1 MADLP
6 TERLDR
12 AEVRWAGKQLAKRKL
27 LWSDEAAPEIRHIF
41 HVANAWRDAHNFPM
55 VRIRAQTIGQLNRM
69 QLRGRL
75 TAARLKRL
83 PSIRKKLEKRYLDVI
98 QDLAGV
104 RVILPTLRDVE
115 RLAEACRLGLPHEIY
130 NTDDYIAVPRP
141 SGYRSLHLMLKYKAA
156 NRFEEVVEG
165 CRVELQLR
173 TRRQH
178 GWATA
183 VEAVGL
189 FRGEALKSGQGDPD
203 WLRLFLL
210 MASETA
216 RIEGRPEVPGAPDHA
231 DRVRE
236 LRDLNARLKAASFL
250 DGISQAV
257 DYTKR
262 YVRAPGSEVYL
273 IRFDMQTHEV
283 SLVGYS
289 SSAAGSRAYHAME
302 RDGDQFD
309 AVLVTTDS
317 VNNLVQAFPNYFGD
331 TRMFAKTLR
340 QVIKGRDVPE
350 FVLPDQEMVRAAP
363 RAPADMSW
371 LRRATRSRSI

>member
-6 TERLDR
+6 TEKLDR
-12 AEVRWAGKQLAKRKL
+12 SEVRWAGKQLAKRKL
-27 LWSDEAAPEIRHIF
+27 IWSDEAAPEIRRIF
-41 HVANAWRDAHNFPM
+41 HVANAWRDAHNYPM
-55 VRIRAQTIGQLNRM
+55 VRVRTQTIGQLTRM

-115 RLAEACRLGLPHEIY
+115 RLAEACRNGLPHRIY
-130 NTDDYIAVPRP
+130 KEDDYIAVPRV
-141 SGYRSLHLMLKYKAA
+141 SGYRSLHLMLEYKPA
-156 NRFEEVVEG
+156 NRFEEVCEG
-165 CRVELQLR
+165 CRIELQIR

-216 RIEGRPEVPGAPDHA
+216 RIEGRPEVPGAPEHA

-236 LRDLNARLKAASFL
+236 LRDLNARLNAASFL

-273 IRFDMQTHEV
+273 IRFDMKTHEV
-283 SLVGYS
+283 SLAGYS

-302 RDGDQFD
+302 RDGDEFD

-317 VNNLVQAFPNYFGD
+317 VNNLVAAFPNYFGD

-350 FVLPDQEMVRAAP
+350 FVLPDQETVRSAP

-371 LRRATRSRSI
+371 LRRSTRPRSG

>member
-6 TERLDR
+6 TEKLDR

-27 LWSDEAAPEIRHIF
+27 IWSDEAAPEIRRIF
-41 HVANAWRDAHNFPM
+41 HVANAWRDAHNYPM
-55 VRIRAQTIGQLNRM
+55 VRVRSQTIGQLNRM

-115 RLAEACRLGLPHEIY
+115 RLAEACRNGLPHRIY
-130 NTDDYIAVPRP
+130 HEDDYIAVPRP
-141 SGYRSLHLMLKYKAA
+141 SGYRSLHLILEYKPA
-156 NRFEEVVEG
+156 NRFEEVCEG
-165 CRVELQLR
+165 CRIELQIR

-216 RIEGRPEVPGAPDHA
+216 RIEGRPEVPGAPEHA

-236 LRDLNARLKAASFL
+236 LRDLNKRLNAASFL

-273 IRFDMQTHEV
+273 IRFDMKTHEV
-283 SLVGYS
+283 SLAGYS

-317 VNNLVQAFPNYFGD
+317 VNNLVAAFPNYFGD

-350 FVLPDQEMVRAAP
+350 FVLPDQETVRQAP
-363 RAPADMSW
+363 RVPADMSW
-371 LRRATRSRSI
+371 MRRSTRARSG

>member
-1 MADLP
+1 
-6 TERLDR
+6 
-12 AEVRWAGKQLAKRKL
+12 
-27 LWSDEAAPEIRHIF
+27 
-41 HVANAWRDAHNFPM
+41 M
-55 VRIRAQTIGQLNRM
+55 VRVRAQTIGQLNRM

-115 RLAEACRLGLPHEIY
+115 RLAEACRNGLPHNIY
-130 NTDDYIAVPRP
+130 AQDDYIAVPRP
-141 SGYRSLHLMLKYKAA
+141 SGYRSLHLKLEYRPA
-156 NRFEEVVEG
+156 NRFEEVCDR
-165 CRVELQLR
+165 CRIELQIR

-189 FRGEALKSGQGDPD
+189 FRGEALKSGQGDPN

-216 RIEGRPEVPGAPDHA
+216 RIEGRPEVPGAPEHA

-236 LRDLNARLKAASFL
+236 LRDLNERLNAASFL

-283 SLVGYS
+283 SLAGYS
-289 SSAAGSRAYHAME
+289 SSAGSRAYHAIE
-302 RDGDQFD
+302 EDGGRYD

-331 TRMFAKTLR
+331 TKMFAKTLR

-350 FVLPDQEMVRAAP
+350 FVLPDQETVRPTP

-371 LRRATRSRSI
+371 LHRSTRPKSI